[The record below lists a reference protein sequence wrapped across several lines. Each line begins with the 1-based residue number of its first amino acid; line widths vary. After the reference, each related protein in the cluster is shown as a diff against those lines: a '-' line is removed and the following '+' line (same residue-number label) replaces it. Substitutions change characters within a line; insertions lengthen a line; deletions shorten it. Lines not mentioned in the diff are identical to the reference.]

1 MEKYTKAELEVI
13 KITSED
19 IVTESS
25 DIDFCPG
32 DNSDTPIVPIP
43 WFFKTNSIIWQIC
56 WNKSCITVGSLGSYT
71 AFKGI

>member
-1 MEKYTKAELEVI
+1 MLLSSGEKKWRNDMEKYTKAELEVI

-43 WFFKTNSIIWQIC
+43 
-56 WNKSCITVGSLGSYT
+56 
-71 AFKGI
+71 

>member
-43 WFFKTNSIIWQIC
+43 
-56 WNKSCITVGSLGSYT
+56 
-71 AFKGI
+71 